1 MRFSVDILQSD
12 NEITSLILERIRDY
26 LQKSFDKSKPNIAKE
41 LGKILKNA
49 LTSQPEYQSLSSGK
63 LRKELGVTSIA
74 IVKSIIDKW
83 IDSTTID
90 SQKLKIMNNQIFGN
104 FSINM
109 IKSDYADVLS
119 MADAT
124 IIDSN
129 TGSKVPWLSWLLLG
143 GGDMLVKNYAVQT
156 VNPTARSRTGE
167 TIMIKSDKRNWR
179 MPPEFAGVAGNNW
192 VYRAMDTL
200 DDKIEGMMQRELE
213 KHI

>member
-63 LRKELGVTSIA
+63 LRKELGVPSIA

-90 SQKLKIMNNQIFGN
+90 SQKLKII
-104 FSINM
+104 
-109 IKSDYADVLS
+109 Y
-119 MADAT
+119 
-124 IIDSN
+124 
-129 TGSKVPWLSWLLLG
+129 
-143 GGDMLVKNYAVQT
+143 
-156 VNPTARSRTGE
+156 
-167 TIMIKSDKRNWR
+167 
-179 MPPEFAGVAGNNW
+179 
-192 VYRAMDTL
+192 
-200 DDKIEGMMQRELE
+200 
-213 KHI
+213 